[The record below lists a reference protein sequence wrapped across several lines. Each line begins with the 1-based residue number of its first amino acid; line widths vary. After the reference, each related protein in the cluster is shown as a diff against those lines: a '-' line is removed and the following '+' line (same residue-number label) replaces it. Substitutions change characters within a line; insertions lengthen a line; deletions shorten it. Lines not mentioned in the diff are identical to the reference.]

1 MRLVQFGPRGQERPG
16 LWREERLV
24 DLRKHFKSIPAIGE
38 GFFRDGWIEKIA
50 QVEDPGER
58 LDARLGCP
66 LSSPSKIICLGKN
79 YAEHAQEGGFD
90 IPAKPLLFCKTPN
103 TLNGPYDP
111 IVMPA
116 SSGQVDWEVE
126 LAVIIGKESKRIAK
140 DAVNDHIA
148 GYTIMNDVSAREAQ
162 FSESQ
167 WFRGKSFDTFAPMG
181 PAVVT
186 PDEIGDVNNLELT
199 AILDGQ
205 VMQSGN
211 TRDLIFD
218 IPTLIE
224 YISRD
229 ITLMP
234 GDVISTGTPSGV
246 GIFRDPPVL
255 MQKGSVIECRIEPI
269 GAIKNKCI

>member
-1 MRLVQFGPRGQERPG
+1 
-16 LWREERLV
+16 
-24 DLRKHFKSIPAIGE
+24 
-38 GFFRDGWIEKIA
+38 
-50 QVEDPGER
+50 
-58 LDARLGCP
+58 
-66 LSSPSKIICLGKN
+66 
-79 YAEHAQEGGFD
+79 
-90 IPAKPLLFCKTPN
+90 
-103 TLNGPYDP
+103 
-111 IVMPA
+111 
-116 SSGQVDWEVE
+116 
-126 LAVIIGKESKRIAK
+126 
-140 DAVNDHIA
+140 
-148 GYTIMNDVSAREAQ
+148 MNDVSAREAQ

>member
-1 MRLVQFGPRGQERPG
+1 MRLIQFGSRGQERPG
-16 LWREERLV
+16 LWRDGRIV
-24 DLRKHFKSIPAIGE
+24 DLRKHFKDIPAVGE
-38 GFFRDGWIEKIA
+38 AFFREGWLKNIA
-50 QVEDPGER
+50 GLDDPGV
-58 LDARLGCP
+58 ASGVRLGCP
-66 LSSPSKIICLGKN
+66 ISSPSKIICLGKN

-90 IPAKPLLFCKTPN
+90 APTKPLLFCKTLN

-111 IVMPA
+111 IVLPR

-126 LAVIIGKESKRIAK
+126 LALIIGKEGKRIPRQAAM
-140 DAVNDHIA
+140 DYIA
-148 GYTIMNDVSAREAQ
+148 GFTIMNDVSGREAQ

-181 PAVVT
+181 PAILT
-186 PDEIGDVNNLELT
+186 PDEIGDVNNLELVAT
-199 AILDGQ
+199 LDGQ

-218 IPTLIE
+218 IPAIIE
-224 YISRD
+224 YISQD

-234 GDVISTGTPSGV
+234 GDVISTGTPAGV

-255 MQKGSVIECRIEPI
+255 MQKGSVIECRIDPI
-269 GAIKNKCI
+269 GAILNHCI